1 MVNYPLSVSF
11 NLTSNLH
18 DRPSEPSSNPEYLS
32 GNQPHATFLK
42 LHDVH
47 SILLEEIYQLMETTA
62 TSLPKTTFFIRFLR
76 LLFSHQL
83 IRIDNLN
90 RMSNSVM
97 QIWHKIS
104 EIRFFESGRISFRS
118 QLNFLINCNGSFT
131 SRSNVES
138 NAENQKP
145 WTGTCLYANK
155 TQGIASP
162 KLPGNSSPTP
172 ITMPFNVRWI
182 RSRQTVGLRLVRNC
196 LQLQDLT
203 LVQTNWTS
211 SYINSNL
218 QSETIFSGNF
228 NRVKTEISALAT

>member
-76 LLFSHQL
+76 LRFSHQL

-131 SRSNVES
+131 SRSKVES
-138 NAENQKP
+138 NAENQNLERVP
-145 WTGTCLYANK
+145 VYMQTRLRESLHPNF
-155 TQGIASP
+155 QEIP
-162 KLPGNSSPTP
+162 H
-172 ITMPFNVRWI
+172 
-182 RSRQTVGLRLVRNC
+182 RQP
-196 LQLQDLT
+196 LQCPLT
-203 LVQTNWTS
+203 LDEFVQ
-211 SYINSNL
+211 
-218 QSETIFSGNF
+218 G
-228 NRVKTEISALAT
+228 KPLACGW